1 MVVVKVV
8 VEKET
13 GTVVAVVVVVEEEV
27 EVVLEWVVLV
37 LAAVAVHLDRL
48 LELGGV
54 HLTHLA
60 HLRRGASRHAAGD
73 ARRARRGAVQ
83 CEGRGAAGEQREDVA
98 PHGGDQDL
106 RDDGGKADT
115 LHLCTACAPG
125 YTKHI
130 HMRPH
135 GPRSHPS
142 ILRPSLQRARPRA
155 ISRATPAA

>member
-13 GTVVAVVVVVEEEV
+13 GTVVVMVVVVEEEEV

-54 HLTHLA
+54 HLTHLS

-73 ARRARRGAVQ
+73 ARRARSSAVQ
-83 CEGRGAAGEQREDVA
+83 REGRGAAGEQCDDVA

-106 RDDGGKADT
+106 RLMTVESGHVASQM
-115 LHLCTACAPG
+115 L
-125 YTKHI
+125 
-130 HMRPH
+130 
-135 GPRSHPS
+135 
-142 ILRPSLQRARPRA
+142 
-155 ISRATPAA
+155 